1 VLAGDGRAGDTGAM
15 KPDQNPVER
24 SRTIRWEDPMIGAS
38 RATTMAGV
46 DYLQAMIDGEV
57 PPPPIIALMDM
68 TLTAVTRGTAT
79 FVCRPNESHYNPIG
93 SVHGGFVCTVLDSA
107 AGCAVQTTLP
117 AGVGY
122 TSLEIKVN
130 YLRAVTTT
138 TGPLTAVGTVV
149 KPGSRVAF
157 AQAVITDSENR
168 VVATAS
174 STLLV
179 FPISA

>member
-1 VLAGDGRAGDTGAM
+1 M